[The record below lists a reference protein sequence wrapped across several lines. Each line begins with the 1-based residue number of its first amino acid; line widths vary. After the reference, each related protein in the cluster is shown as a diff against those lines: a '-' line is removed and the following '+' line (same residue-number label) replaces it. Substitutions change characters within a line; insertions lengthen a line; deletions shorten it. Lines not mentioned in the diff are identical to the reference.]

1 MPARIPEI
9 FLEGVTKL
17 STLSVC
23 ENWNHYENFFV
34 FLSRSL
40 RALYRSGMVR
50 NLDSWLIADLADTA
64 HKEAS
69 GACHDK
75 ELKKSKQ
82 LAEAL
87 IHRARREAIQHRD
100 FFESMIWILV

>member
-1 MPARIPEI
+1 M
-9 FLEGVTKL
+9 
-17 STLSVC
+17 
-23 ENWNHYENFFV
+23 
-34 FLSRSL
+34 
-40 RALYRSGMVR
+40 YRSGMVR

-100 FFESMIWILV
+100 FFREHDMDSCLSRYVRYYEVTLQYLAKMEQIMKCTRKGTV